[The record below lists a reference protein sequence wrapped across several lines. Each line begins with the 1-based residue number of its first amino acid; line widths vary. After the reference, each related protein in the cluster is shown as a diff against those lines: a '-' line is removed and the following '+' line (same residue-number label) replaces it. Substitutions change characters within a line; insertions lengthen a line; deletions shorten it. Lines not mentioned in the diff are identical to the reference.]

1 MTAFII
7 IILIFLLIMLI
18 PVGIAADYDSNGFK
32 LRLKIAFIKI
42 SPDFSKKKK
51 EKKKRTKKKHKLDFT
66 LDEWLETIRLV
77 LQTVGRLG
85 KKLVCERLKF
95 VFVSS
100 ADDPYD
106 AAMRYNTVSA
116 ALHTLV
122 PLIKQKL
129 TVKNTDIRLS
139 TDYDSGKS
147 IIEAGITL
155 TLRIGWFVLIAPA
168 AAVSFVKILS
178 ESKKRRKG

>member
-1 MTAFII
+1 
-7 IILIFLLIMLI
+7 MLI
-18 PVGIAADYDSNGFK
+18 PVGVAADYDSNGFK
-32 LRLKIAFIKI
+32 LKLKIAFIRI
-42 SPDFSKKKK
+42 TPDFSKKKK
-51 EKKKRTKKKHKLDFT
+51 DKPENKKRKLDFT
-66 LDEWLETIRLV
+66 LEEWLETIRLI

-85 KKLVCERLKF
+85 KKLVCDRLKF

-139 TDYDSGKS
+139 TDYDSEKS

-155 TLRIGWFVLIAPA
+155 TLRIVWFVLIAPA